1 MYEDDLI
8 DIEKFL
14 KHLQLMHVAS
24 MLGAGK
30 IQKKRKSIAYLR
42 RIKELRLTIAALIE
56 KNAGCAREEELD
68 NWRKESD
75 DGADDGVVKCKT
87 HPDAPHSFLRNASHN
102 AGRYVCQCEHW
113 EENT

>member
-14 KHLQLMHVAS
+14 MHLQLMHIAS
-24 MLGAGK
+24 MLGASGMHK
-30 IQKKRKSIAYLR
+30 SKKSIAYLKR
-42 RIKELRLTIAALIE
+42 MKELRLTITALIE
-56 KNAGCAREEELD
+56 KNAGGAREDELD

-75 DGADDGVVKCKT
+75 DGADDGGVKCKT

-102 AGRYVCQCEHW
+102 AGRYVCQCEYW

>member
-14 KHLQLMHVAS
+14 MHLQLMHIAS
-24 MLGAGK
+24 MLGASGMHK
-30 IQKKRKSIAYLR
+30 SRKSIAYLKR
-42 RIKELRLTIAALIE
+42 VKELRLTITALIE
-56 KNAGCAREEELD
+56 KNAGGGREEELD

-87 HPDAPHSFLRNASHN
+87 HPDAPHGFLRNASHN
-102 AGRYVCQCEHW
+102 ADRYVCECEHW
-113 EENT
+113 EEPK